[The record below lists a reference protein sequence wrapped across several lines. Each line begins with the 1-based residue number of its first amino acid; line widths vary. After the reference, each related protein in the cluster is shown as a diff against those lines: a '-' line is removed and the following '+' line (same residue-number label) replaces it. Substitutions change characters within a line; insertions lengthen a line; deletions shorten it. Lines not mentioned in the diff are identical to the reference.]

1 MELKV
6 EELTAITQELLE
18 ADQNGD
24 QKLNRE
30 ARLETS
36 APNPN
41 PKLTFGGVGGQV
53 R

>member
-18 ADQNGD
+18 ADQDGD

-30 ARLETS
+30 AGLKAS
-36 APNPN
+36 APNSD
-41 PKLTFGGVGGQV
+41 
-53 R
+53 